1 MSATTP
7 NGKDVS
13 DAQTDKQDSDE
24 FSSCVPK
31 GHATAPHRDAERDV
45 NILEGGL

>member
-1 MSATTP
+1 MSTKSP

-13 DAQTDKQDSDE
+13 DAQTDEQQGDD
-24 FSSCVPK
+24 FDSCVPK

-45 NILEGGL
+45 NILAGGI